1 MPAHNPSYTVS
12 QLSSILEEAH
22 ASLNVYQELWDL
34 KISHRKWDI
43 QHRLLCTFPSGVEME
58 EFNHVQD
65 TCAEID
71 EKINKLKSIIITIRP
86 YWLSNDEI
94 SQITEESLKGLD
106 SSYLEKMRALVDVD
120 ELCKQL
126 QISLN
131 N

>member
-1 MPAHNPSYTVS
+1 
-12 QLSSILEEAH
+12 
-22 ASLNVYQELWDL
+22 
-34 KISHRKWDI
+34 
-43 QHRLLCTFPSGVEME
+43 ME
-58 EFNHVQD
+58 EFHHVQD
-65 TCAEID
+65 TCFEIN
-71 EKINKLKSIIITIRP
+71 EKINKLKSIILTIRP

-120 ELCKQL
+120 ELCKRL

>member
-1 MPAHNPSYTVS
+1 MPAHNPFYTVS

-43 QHRLLCTFPSGVEME
+43 QHRLLCTFPRGVEME
-58 EFNHVQD
+58 EFHHVQD
-65 TCAEID
+65 RCAEID
-71 EKINKLKSIIITIRP
+71 EKINKLKSIILTIRP

-120 ELCKQL
+120 ELCKRL